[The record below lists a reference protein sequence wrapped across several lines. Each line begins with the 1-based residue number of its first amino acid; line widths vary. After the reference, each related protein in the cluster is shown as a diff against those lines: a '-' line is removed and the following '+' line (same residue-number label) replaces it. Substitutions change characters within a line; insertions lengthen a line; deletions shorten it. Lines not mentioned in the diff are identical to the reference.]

1 MNSEELTNMC
11 AYLYIKVMFF
21 LFFFFFAKQD
31 NAFSTVFSVAL
42 HYLEGYTVTSVLHF
56 SDGACLICSII
67 MYADR

>member
-11 AYLYIKVMFF
+11 AYLYIRVMFF
-21 LFFFFFAKQD
+21 FVVFAKQD

-42 HYLEGYTVTSVLHF
+42 HHLEGYTVTSVLHF